1 MGGTVV
7 VVGDT
12 VEVVGVTV
20 VVVVGGTVV
29 VVGATVVVVVG
40 GTVVVGRTIVVE
52 TGGAARGGRYASR
65 FGLPAG
71 TNFSTS
77 RVAAA
82 VTASCTCA
90 GESDGLRLSISTT
103 MPVT

>member
-1 MGGTVV
+1 LGGTIV
-7 VVGDT
+7 VVGT
-12 VEVVGVTV
+12 TI

-40 GTVVVGRTIVVE
+40 ETVVDGGNVVVE
-52 TGGAARGGRYASR
+52 AGGATRGGRYARR

-71 TNFSTS
+71 TDFSTS

>member
-1 MGGTVV
+1 MTGRVVVVGTTVVVVDGTVV
-7 VVGDT
+7 VVDT
-12 VEVVGVTV
+12 MV
-20 VVVVGGTVV
+20 VVVVGGSV
-29 VVGATVVVVVG
+29 VVGETVVDG
-40 GTVVVGRTIVVE
+40 GSVE
-52 TGGAARGGRYASR
+52 VEAGVPTRGGRYASR

-71 TNFSTS
+71 TDFSTS

-82 VTASCTCA
+82 TTASCTCA

>member
-1 MGGTVV
+1 MVGGT
-7 VVGDT
+7 
-12 VEVVGVTV
+12 

-29 VVGATVVVVVG
+29 VVDAIVVVVVGDATVVVVG
-40 GTVVVGRTIVVE
+40 ETVVDGGSVE
-52 TGGAARGGRYASR
+52 VEAGVPTRGGRYASR

-90 GESDGLRLSISTT
+90 GESDGLRLSIATT